1 MYNHKKENP
10 GQNVFFMFFFLV
22 IDETSLTK
30 IGRRLMARMLTRP
43 STITPV
49 DFTIPTVLRDI
60 SENAIV
66 VIDNRKLEHLV
77 MAVEAAVDGGYV
89 KKFGV
94 ILLLDSSVAAD
105 NRELLRFNVRMRAL
119 WRAGIAVVKPWS
131 VFLPRTQRDNFR
143 ICDID
148 LIAARIEQGMKKLP
162 NMFNQPMARLVGV
175 QRVSMGIP
183 LPNGL
188 DWLKLECHN

>member
-1 MYNHKKENP
+1 
-10 GQNVFFMFFFLV
+10 MFFFLV

-77 MAVEAAVDGGYV
+77 TAVEAAVDGGYV

-119 WRAGIAVVKPWS
+119 WRAGIVVVKPWS
-131 VFLPRTQRDNFR
+131 VFLARTQRDNFR

-162 NMFNQPMARLVGV
+162 NMFNHPMARLVGI

-183 LPNGL
+183 LPNKL

>member
-1 MYNHKKENP
+1 M
-10 GQNVFFMFFFLV
+10 

-77 MAVEAAVDGGYV
+77 MAVEAAVDGGYI
-89 KKFGV
+89 KKFAV

-105 NRELLRFNVRMRAL
+105 NKELLRFNVRMRAL
-119 WRAGIAVVKPWS
+119 WRAGIVVIKPWTMPMFS
-131 VFLPRTQRDNFR
+131 CITFTTGARQFVVHD
-143 ICDID
+143 
-148 LIAARIEQGMKKLP
+148 AAVTMSWAL
-162 NMFNQPMARLVGV
+162 
-175 QRVSMGIP
+175 
-183 LPNGL
+183 GL
-188 DWLKLECHN
+188 

>member
-1 MYNHKKENP
+1 M
-10 GQNVFFMFFFLV
+10 

-77 MAVEAAVDGGYV
+77 TAVEAAVDGGYV

-105 NRELLRFNVRMRAL
+105 NRELLRFNVRMKAL

-183 LPNGL
+183 LPNRL

>member
-1 MYNHKKENP
+1 M
-10 GQNVFFMFFFLV
+10 

-30 IGRRLMARMLTRP
+30 TGRRLMARMLTRP
-43 STITPV
+43 CTITPV

-89 KKFGV
+89 KRFGV
-94 ILLLDSSVAAD
+94 ILLLDSSMAAD

-119 WRAGIAVVKPWS
+119 WRAGIVVIKPWN
-131 VFLPRTQRDNFR
+131 VFLARTSKENFR
-143 ICDID
+143 TCDID
-148 LIAARIEQGMKKLP
+148 LIAARVDQGMKMLP
-162 NMFNQPMARLVGV
+162 NMFNHPMARLVGV

-183 LPNGL
+183 LPNRL

>member
-1 MYNHKKENP
+1 MYNHKNP
-10 GQNVFFMFFFLV
+10 GKTFFFNVFFLV
-22 IDETSLTK
+22 IDENSLTEL
-30 IGRRLMARMLTRP
+30 GRRLMAGMLTRP
-43 STITPV
+43 CTITSV
-49 DFTIPTVLRDI
+49 DFTIPTVLREI
-60 SENAIV
+60 SENALL

-77 MAVEAAVDGGYV
+77 TAVEAAVNGGYV
-89 KKFGV
+89 RRFGV

-119 WRAGIAVVKPWS
+119 WRAGIVVVKPWS

-175 QRVSMGIP
+175 QRVSTGIP
-183 LPNGL
+183 LPNGI

>member
-1 MYNHKKENP
+1 
-10 GQNVFFMFFFLV
+10 MFSFLV
-22 IDETSLTK
+22 IDGTSLSK
-30 IGRRLMARMLTRP
+30 IGRRLMARRLTRP

-49 DFTIPTVLRDI
+49 DFTIPTILRDI
-60 SENAIV
+60 SDNAIV

-77 MAVEAAVDGGYV
+77 MAVEAAVDGGYI

-105 NRELLRFNVRMRAL
+105 NKELLRFNVRMKAL

-143 ICDID
+143 SCDID

-175 QRVSMGIP
+175 QRVSAGIP